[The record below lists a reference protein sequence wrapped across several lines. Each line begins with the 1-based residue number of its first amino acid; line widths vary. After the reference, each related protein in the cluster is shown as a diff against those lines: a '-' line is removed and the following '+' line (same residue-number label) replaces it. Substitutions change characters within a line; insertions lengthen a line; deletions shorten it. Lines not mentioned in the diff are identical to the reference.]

1 MVLSFNFQLLT
12 YQIYTPCLCRLR
24 FCLCFVYM
32 SGGNLYM
39 YILLNE
45 LIKLFPSLMKAQNM
59 KGPGESSIGEI
70 EG

>member
-1 MVLSFNFQLLT
+1 
-12 YQIYTPCLCRLR
+12 
-24 FCLCFVYM
+24 
-32 SGGNLYM
+32 M

-59 KGPGESSIGEI
+59 EGPGESSIGEI